1 VKHRPFQA
9 RRSRIFNEFVFLDAT
24 IFQVPKHLAHVY
36 PGSGGCAQTAGI
48 KIQLE
53 YDLHSGQ
60 FLNFQIGPGKNND
73 KTFGTE
79 CLDTLRPSDL
89 CIRDLGY
96 FSLED
101 LDQMDQRGAY
111 YISRLKLKPYRV
123 CKNPFPEYF
132 RNGKTVKSNHSISKL
147 I

>member
-1 VKHRPFQA
+1 MTYIADSFSSD
-9 RRSRIFNEFVFLDAT
+9 RSR
-24 IFQVPKHLAHVY
+24 
-36 PGSGGCAQTAGI
+36 
-48 KIQLE
+48 
-53 YDLHSGQ
+53 
-60 FLNFQIGPGKNND
+60 KNND

-111 YISRLKLKPYRV
+111 YISRLKLNHTVY
-123 CKNPFPEYF
+123 KNPFPEYF
-132 RNGKTVKSNHSISKL
+132 RNGTVKSNHSISKL